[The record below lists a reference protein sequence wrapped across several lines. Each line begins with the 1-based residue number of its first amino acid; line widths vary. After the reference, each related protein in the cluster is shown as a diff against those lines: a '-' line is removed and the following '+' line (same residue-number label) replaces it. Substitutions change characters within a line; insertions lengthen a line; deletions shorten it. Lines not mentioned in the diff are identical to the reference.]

1 MSSNEGEQADR
12 ILRSFIRRVPT
23 SDIPFHDRAE
33 NDMKTFI
40 IDLLDELK
48 DVFRNEGIEMI
59 EKTRTVTDWNGLV
72 LKIKERSIPVLFSL
86 DICLIPKLWL
96 WIRQI
101 RQIRQLSNLCKPS

>member
-1 MSSNEGEQADR
+1 
-12 ILRSFIRRVPT
+12 
-23 SDIPFHDRAE
+23 
-33 NDMKTFI
+33 MKTFI

-86 DICLIPKLWL
+86 EKEMLVAC
-96 WIRQI
+96 
-101 RQIRQLSNLCKPS
+101 CKESLLKCQKCC